1 MSSSC
6 PDARHLSVKEKAR
19 HPPRR
24 DWANSMLFE
33 TRSDSR
39 KTHSKEKSRSQAE
52 TSWPEATC
60 SIEVSPSPVVVRRR
74 VNLVD
79 WE

>member
-6 PDARHLSVKEKAR
+6 PEARHLSEKEKAR

-24 DWANSMLFE
+24 EWANSMLLE

-39 KTHSKEKSRSQAE
+39 KIHLKEKSKSQAE
-52 TSWPEATC
+52 TSWAEATC
-60 SIEVSPSPVVVRRR
+60 SIEASPSPVVVTRRIS
-74 VNLVD
+74 LVD

>member
-6 PDARHLSVKEKAR
+6 PEARHLSAKEKAR
-19 HPPRR
+19 HPPGRE
-24 DWANSMLFE
+24 WANSMLLE

-39 KTHSKEKSRSQAE
+39 KTHSKLKSRSQAE